1 MPNPARTNHGCSET
15 CHSPM
20 RGSGL
25 YIVGPM
31 SSMPRHGFATPLCWR
46 RWVGVEHQA
55 VKDKHDPTCARA
67 ALSAISGSLSAPC
80 YDLLGPLNETHP
92 MEYFS
97 RLRPDSAA
105 ANPGLHGVGSTADL
119 PLRAKAKM
127 GGKLTKLSAPPGP
140 MALWGWGRARLHS
153 LSERPAA
160 PQRLSVWAAG
170 SICWNDPGKPSSM
183 TSATSGSSEKP
194 WGAATLPGYEGHGNQ

>member
-25 YIVGPM
+25 YTVGPM

-140 MALWGWGRARLHS
+140 MAPRALWVGDVPGSTAY
-153 LSERPAA
+153 PNA
-160 PQRLSVWAAG
+160 P
-170 SICWNDPGKPSSM
+170 PPP
-183 TSATSGSSEKP
+183 SGSAS
-194 WGAATLPGYEGHGNQ
+194 GQRGRSAGMIRASLPQ